1 MENIAYNYILI
12 FRIFILTT
20 CNNFYRTT
28 DNLYTVET
36 LEVPP
41 ALVTTLK
48 EKLNSS
54 CIQDN
59 QLAFLI
65 AKQLL

>member
-1 MENIAYNYILI
+1 MSCPSKLIYKRNYLP
-12 FRIFILTT
+12 TV
-20 CNNFYRTT
+20 YRTT